1 MPHVSSGRINN
12 IGAFIA
18 EDFYVEAGPSTVFE
32 IDSS

>member
-1 MPHVSSGRINN
+1 MPHVSSGRIN

-18 EDFYVEAGPSTVFE
+18 EDFYVEAGPFTVFE